1 MAQADLKMQEVINH
15 HNELRR
21 ETTARRDAVRG
32 FLAAIGQSSLPQSL
46 NDALK
51 SLGDSLIMGS
61 FSHEEDEED
70 EQGGGL

>member
-1 MAQADLKMQEVINH
+1 MAQADVKMQEVINH

-51 SLGDSLIMGS
+51 SLGDSLIKALNYNAPPPETPDGR
-61 FSHEEDEED
+61 
-70 EQGGGL
+70 

>member
-1 MAQADLKMQEVINH
+1 MAQADMKMQEVINH

-32 FLAAIGQSSLPQSL
+32 FLAAIGQTSLPPSL

-61 FSHEEDEED
+61 FPHEPDEED
-70 EQGGGL
+70 EAGRGL